1 MVANVTNDVAT
12 SFKKF
17 STLTNEVATI
27 TKEVMVAV
35 GKLTRWSRRQ
45 FFSSPC
51 RRLKKYF

>member
-17 STLTNEVATI
+17 STITNEVATI

-35 GKLTRWSRRQ
+35 GKLTRWSRRPVAN
-45 FFSSPC
+45 FF
-51 RRLKKYF
+51 LAHAEA